1 MSIADKLTA
10 IAENQQ
16 KVYAAGFAAGQA
28 QGGYAEGYEQGYEE
42 GKGSVQDNAQY
53 ASVIR
58 CNGVAFPDG
67 YEMKLKLNNA
77 LEVVQLQNTTGIR
90 KVELDMPTDKTYS
103 ANNMLYNAKSI
114 EEVVL
119 PDGIKFSAAGYFAT
133 NVTTLVSVFGRMD
146 VSGITTANLFIGCT
160 NLVDVSFMPLTI
172 THNKSFNK
180 SYKLSEAS
188 IQSIIDG
195 LADLTGQT
203 TQTLTLHADVG
214 AKLTDEQK
222 ASATAK
228 NWTLAY

>member
-10 IAENQQ
+10 IAEDQQ
-16 KVYAAGFAAGQA
+16 RVYDAGFDAGQA
-28 QGGYAEGYEQGYEE
+28 QGGYGEGYEQGKID
-42 GKGSVQDNAQY
+42 GDVSKY

-58 CNGVAFPDG
+58 FRDSTFPDG
-67 YEMKLKLNNA
+67 YELTVHCDQTTELPTFGG
-77 LEVVQLQNTTGIR
+77 TTGLK
-90 KVELDMPTDKTYS
+90 KVVLHCRTDKRYNSVNLLYPNASVETVVF
-103 ANNMLYNAKSI
+103 ANGVKLSTAS
-114 EEVVL
+114 
-119 PDGIKFSAAGYFAT
+119 YFAVNCT
-133 NVTTLVSVFGRMD
+133 SLVSMLG
-146 VSGITTANLFIGCT
+146 GIDLTDIQNDNLFVGCT
-160 NLVDVSFMPLTI
+160 NLVDVEFVPLTI

-180 SYKLSEAS
+180 SYKLSDAS

-214 AKLTDEQK
+214 ARLTEEQK